1 MGIAKDLILGLTE
14 PLAGLVSE
22 YITDKDKAAELA
34 HKVQVLASKNSHEL
48 LMANM
53 TTNIEEAKSGSM
65 FRGGWRP
72 FVGWVCGMGMALN
85 FVIMP
90 MFGPVIETYTPVVM
104 NPLDLST
111 MMPVL
116 IGMLGFGAMRGYEK
130 TKGVG

>member
-14 PLAGLVSE
+14 PLTGLVSE
-22 YITDKDKAAELA
+22 YIVDKDKAAELA
-34 HKVQVLASKNSHEL
+34 HKVQVLAVQNSHEI

-53 TTNIEEAKSGSM
+53 ATNIEEAKSGSM

-90 MFGPVIETYTPVVM
+90 MFGPVIETYTPVIM
-104 NPLDLST
+104 DPLDLST